1 MLYHLRALVIKIEKK
16 FNITL
21 FIFFPLRLLLVLL
34 EFLLLKKNNSLTK
47 FSNYFLNSKLLNN
60 KNLSIISGGVG
71 NDVSFEEALVNKY
84 NIKNLILIDPTE
96 TSKKFLSKK
105 KFTFE
110 NKALYINNNEK
121 KIYYHNNNLNLSLD
135 NLFNTTTYLK
145 INCITL
151 NKIMEKYSISKI
163 DVLKLD
169 IEGVADEVIAK
180 ALNDK
185 VNIDQ
190 ICFELE
196 RPLSLL
202 KQMNYFARYLKLIF
216 LLKRN
221 NYILF
226 NCSQLKLGLRSE
238 ILALKK
244 YE

>member
-1 MLYHLRALVIKIEKK
+1 M
-16 FNITL
+16 
-21 FIFFPLRLLLVLL
+21 
-34 EFLLLKKNNSLTK
+34 
-47 FSNYFLNSKLLNN
+47 
-60 KNLSIISGGVG
+60 
-71 NDVSFEEALVNKY
+71 
-84 NIKNLILIDPTE
+84 
-96 TSKKFLSKK
+96 
-105 KFTFE
+105 
-110 NKALYINNNEK
+110 
-121 KIYYHNNNLNLSLD
+121 
-135 NLFNTTTYLK
+135 FNTTTYLK